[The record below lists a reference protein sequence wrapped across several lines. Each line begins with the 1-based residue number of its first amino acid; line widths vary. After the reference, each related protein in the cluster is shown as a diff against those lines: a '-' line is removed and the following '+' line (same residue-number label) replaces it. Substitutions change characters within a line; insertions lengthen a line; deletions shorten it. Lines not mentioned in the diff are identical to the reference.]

1 MDEQRA
7 ARLAAMQSSAS
18 QLEDSRTMSLAQRA
32 EKEKMED
39 ARDALLRKK
48 YGKEE
53 VAGGF
58 FKQQSGLGLS
68 ETLARRGG
76 KGLQKD
82 IS

>member
-1 MDEQRA
+1 
-7 ARLAAMQSSAS
+7 
-18 QLEDSRTMSLAQRA
+18 
-32 EKEKMED
+32 MED

>member
-1 MDEQRA
+1 
-7 ARLAAMQSSAS
+7 MQSSAS
-18 QLEDSRTMSLAQRA
+18 QLEDSRSMSLAQRA

-68 ETLARRGG
+68 ETIARRGG